1 VPVGKKKG
9 AHSADARRAPLPV
22 QCRHPPTCLAINIT
36 CDEMA
41 LWPVVYHFQR
51 RPYGGG
57 CLGAESTH
65 VVHSKK
71 NKN

>member
-9 AHSADARRAPLPV
+9 GTFRRRPGRAPLPV

-57 CLGAESTH
+57 GMGAEST
-65 VVHSKK
+65 
-71 NKN
+71 

>member
-57 CLGAESTH
+57 CMGAEST
-65 VVHSKK
+65 
-71 NKN
+71 